1 MTTTRVFQNGN
12 SQAVRI
18 PREFQFETTEVDIF
32 RRGDDIVLR
41 PHRTDLS
48 EVLDILASL
57 PEDFMSE
64 GRNDPPPQERDFD
77 A

>member
-18 PREFQFETTEVDIF
+18 PREFQFNTAEVDIF
-32 RRGDDIVLR
+32 RRGDEIVLR
-41 PHRTDLS
+41 PHRADLS
-48 EVLDILASL
+48 EVLDILAAL

-64 GRNDPPPQERDFD
+64 GRSDSPPQERDFN